1 MCSQLTWEGIPG
13 SGRRGKEG
21 ERANKG
27 TCYSLS
33 RGYRQLV
40 WILPDVGS
48 LMKHISEA
56 SAQGI
61 REGSHQLL
69 APRVKVTSSPTH
81 F

>member
-1 MCSQLTWEGIPG
+1 MQSVDL
-13 SGRRGKEG
+13 GRESRVRK

-27 TCYSLS
+27 TCHSLS
-33 RGYRQLV
+33 HGYRQLV

-48 LMKHISEA
+48 LMERISEA

-61 REGSHQLL
+61 REGSPQLL
-69 APRVKVTSSPTH
+69 APRVNLTSCLSTPTH